1 MPPSAILINV
11 ARGGIVDEEA
21 LVQALKDEKIAGAAA
36 DVFVKEPATKEN
48 SPLVR
53 ASGEEWC
60 RGKTVLSTHV
70 AWCAQSSIEKLR
82 RTVVQNVDGCVK
94 GEMINVVV

>member
-1 MPPSAILINV
+1 MLPSTIIINV
-11 ARGGIVDEEA
+11 ARGGVVDEEA
-21 LVQALKDEKIAGAAA
+21 LVTALKEEKIAGAAA
-36 DVFVKEPATKEN
+36 DVFVTEPATREN

-70 AWCAQSSIEKLR
+70 AWCAQSSVEKLR
-82 RTVVQNVDGCVK
+82 RTVVDNVEGWVR
-94 GEMINVVV
+94 GEKVNLVV